1 MKIYMLNPPYL
12 PRFVRFSRH
21 QGGVARG
28 GEFYYPVWLAYATGV
43 LEQDK
48 HNVRL
53 VDAPAW
59 GWDRQTVLEDA
70 KKFSPDMAVVDTIFG
85 SLTNDID
92 MAALLKNNITGLK
105 TVLVGPPASQFTEKM
120 LQNDGVDIVGRF
132 EFDFTVRD
140 IARAIEAGKDFNQ
153 IKGISYREDGEI
165 RHNPDRD
172 FMTSRDLDSIPFV
185 SEVYKK
191 HLRLKDY
198 FLSHSLYPMVQIIT
212 GRGCPFQC
220 TFCSW
225 PETLMGRKYR
235 SRSVENVIAEFEFI
249 RAELPEVKEVFIE
262 DDTFT
267 ADRDRVK
274 EFCRQMKARRLKIPW
289 ACDARAN
296 LDYETMKE
304 MKEAGCRLVD
314 VGYESGSDEVLKN
327 VKKGITTDQMRRFAR
342 DARKV
347 GLKVMADF
355 VFGLPGET
363 KETAEKTIRFS
374 KELKPN
380 VLQFEAPIPIPGTEF
395 YQWVKNNGF
404 LLVDDLE
411 RSLDKRGFKSCV
423 VSYPDFSAEDMVKC
437 VDKGLKQ
444 YYLSPAY
451 IPIALK
457 AIFSKDG
464 FHELKVLVKSAI
476 GFFRYLNRE
485 K

>member
-1 MKIYMLNPPYL
+1 LKVYLLNPPYV
-12 PRFVRFSRH
+12 PGFVRFSRH

-43 LEQDK
+43 LAQDK
-48 HNVRL
+48 HDVRL

-59 GWDRQTVLEDA
+59 GWDRQAVLEDA
-70 KKFSPDMAVVDTIFG
+70 REFSPDIAVVDTIFG
-85 SLTNDID
+85 SLTNDIEV
-92 MAALLKNNITGLK
+92 AVLLKKNIMGLK
-105 TVLVGPPASQFTEKM
+105 TVLVGPPTSQFAEKI
-120 LQNDGVDIVGRF
+120 LNNGGVDMVARF

-140 IARAIEAGKDFNQ
+140 IARAVKEGKDIDQ
-153 IKGISYREDGEI
+153 IRGISYKKNGEI

-172 FMTSRDLDSIPFV
+172 FMTSGELDSIPFV
-185 SEVYKK
+185 SDVYKK
-191 HLRLKDY
+191 HLRTKDY
-198 FLSHSLYPMVQIIT
+198 FLSHSLYPVMQIMT

-235 SRSVENVIAEFEFI
+235 ARSVENVIMEFEYI
-249 RAELPEVKEVFIE
+249 RAELPEIKEVFIE

-267 ADRDRVK
+267 ADKDRVR
-274 EFCRQMKARRLKIPW
+274 EFCRKLRRRKLNLPW

-304 MKEAGCRLVD
+304 MKDAGCRLVD
-314 VGYESGSDEVLKN
+314 VGYESGSDEILKN
-327 VKKGITTDQMRRFAR
+327 VKKGITTDRMRRFAR
-342 DARKV
+342 DARKA
-347 GLKVMADF
+347 GLMVMADF

-363 KETAEKTIRFS
+363 RETAEKTIKFA

-380 VLQFEAPIPIPGTEF
+380 VLQFEAPIPIPGTGF
-395 YQWVKNNGF
+395 YRWVKDNGY

-411 RSLDKRGFKSCV
+411 KSLDKRGFKSCV
-423 VSYPDFSAEDMVKC
+423 VSYPDFSAEDMVKY

-476 GFFRYLNRE
+476 GFFRYLNRD